1 MIIAKATTD
10 QLQNVRELYYD
21 VIDDI
26 GDSKDSVGW
35 QKDIYPSPEFLHDA
49 LQNGELYVGLKDG
62 TVIGTMIMNH
72 QFNEEYRKC
81 PWPTRA
87 DDGEVTIIHA
97 LAVHPIQKQKG
108 YAKQLVQFAIDYA
121 RENQQKAIRIDVLPR
136 NRNAKK
142 LYSGMGFRH
151 VMTTRSFYE
160 DIGWE
165 DFELYEYTLVT

>member
-1 MIIAKATTD
+1 M
-10 QLQNVRELYYD
+10 ELYYA

-35 QKDIYPSPEFLHDA
+35 QKDIYPSREFLRDA
-49 LQNGELYVGLKDG
+49 TENEELFVGTEG
-62 TVIGTMIMNH
+62 GAVIGAMVMNH

-81 PWPTRA
+81 PWPIQA

-97 LAVHPIQKQKG
+97 LAVHPMQKQKG
-108 YAKQLVQFAIDYA
+108 YAKQLVQFAIDYG
-121 RENQQKAIRIDVLPR
+121 REHQQKAIRIDVLPR

-151 VMTTRSFYE
+151 VLTMRSFYE